1 VAKNPRNATAYRQ
14 AVARLKA
21 HPAPCWRRC
30 GRPATTID
38 HVPALALHHHT
49 GRGCCEL
56 RPCCARCNYAD
67 GARIGARMKA
77 RRRRPT
83 KATASR
89 NW

>member
-1 VAKNPRNATAYRQ
+1 MAKSARNAAAYVA

-21 HPAPCWRRC
+21 HPAACWRRC

-56 RPCCARCNYAD
+56 RPACAKCNYAD
-67 GARIGARMKA
+67 GARIANRIKA
-77 RRRRPT
+77 RRRTPT
-83 KATASR
+83 TASR
-89 NW
+89 QW